1 MVRLGIKGYRE
12 QYAYDYSKTYTI
24 MIKKIEQAMTS
35 FKDALGNTISWPK
48 VNVECAID
56 EDVIDCSELEAP
68 IVECGPGHLSHGYSP
83 YGDIPPEN
91 RYTGIPA
98 PAYLKDDEWFGPA
111 PEYTEKQ
118 KITWREKQKSNA
130 KSLKTISKESED
142 IHQKMYDLAT
152 SGSSTTIQLNPP
164 GGSENFHEKLLEDGI
179 LALVSENFK

>member
-1 MVRLGIKGYRE
+1 
-12 QYAYDYSKTYTI
+12 
-24 MIKKIEQAMTS
+24 MTS

-56 EDVIDCSELEAP
+56 DDAVDCSELEAP

-83 YGDIPPEN
+83 YGDIPQEN

-118 KITWREKQKSNA
+118 KDYMERETEIKRQEFEKSF
-130 KSLKTISKESED
+130 SVESED
-142 IHQKMYDLAT
+142 IHQKMYELAT
-152 SGSSTTIQLNPP
+152 SSSLTTIQLNPP
-164 GGSENFHEKLLEDGI
+164 GGSENFHEGPGGWNSGTGI
-179 LALVSENFK
+179 GKF